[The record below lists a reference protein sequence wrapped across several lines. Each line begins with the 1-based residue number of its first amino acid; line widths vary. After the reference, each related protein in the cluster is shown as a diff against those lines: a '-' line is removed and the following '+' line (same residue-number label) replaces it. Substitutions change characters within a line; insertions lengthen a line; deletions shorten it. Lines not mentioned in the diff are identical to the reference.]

1 MSWDVMAKNCTPFAS
16 PFPSL
21 TLPAPPTKH
30 RSGDLALKRAIF
42 AIPGKLDTPTGGYIY
57 DRMVIEGLR
66 GVGWHIDVVGL
77 GDGFPSPAESTR
89 QRALDLLT
97 SLPHPCPVIIDG
109 LAYGVLPEA
118 RKHLHP
124 ANAIIALVHHP
135 LALETGVNPQQAH
148 LLRASEILALSS
160 AAQVIVTSPSTGREL
175 TEHYGVDPECLTVI
189 CPGTDRA
196 RQYARMST
204 RGTVRLLSVGA
215 IVPRKGFISLV
226 RALRPLAHLDW
237 DLVIVGDPTRS
248 IETSRELEQVIHE
261 AGLTNRIRMLG
272 TQTIQELEQ
281 HYAASDVFVLAS
293 EHEGYGMA
301 YAEAIAHGLPVIGTR
316 AGAIPET
323 VPQEAGILVEPGNL
337 DELTRALETL
347 ITDLPTRQ
355 LLASGARQIA
365 SRLPTW
371 TDATLQF
378 EKVLDRVNRPA

>member
-1 MSWDVMAKNCTPFAS
+1 MPE
-16 PFPSL
+16 L
-21 TLPAPPTKH
+21 HTKH
-30 RSGDLALKRAIF
+30 RSGDPALKRAIF

-66 GVGWHIDVVGL
+66 DAGWHVDVVSL

-89 QRALDLLT
+89 QRALDLLS
-97 SLPHPCPVIIDG
+97 SLPHPCPVVIDG
-109 LAYGVLPEA
+109 LAFGVLPEA

-148 LLRASEILALSS
+148 RLQASETLALSS

-175 TEHYGVDPECLTVI
+175 TDHYGVDPDILTVI

-196 RQYARMST
+196 RQHAQMT
-204 RGTVRLLSVGA
+204 THGTVRLLSVGA

-237 DLVIVGDPTRS
+237 RLDIVGDPTRS
-248 IETSRELEQVIHE
+248 IETSHELHQAIAE

-272 TQTIQELEQ
+272 TQTKHELEQ
-281 HYAASDVFVLAS
+281 HYATSDVFVLAS

-316 AGAIPET
+316 AGAIPDT
-323 VPQEAGILVEPGNL
+323 VPREAGILVEPGNL
-337 DELTRALETL
+337 DELTKALATL
-347 ITDLPTRQ
+347 ISDLPTRQ
-355 LLASGARQIA
+355 LLASGARQLA
-365 SRLPTW
+365 SGLPTW
-371 TDATLQF
+371 ADAALQF
-378 EKVLDRVNRPA
+378 EKVLDRINSPV